1 MSKPKIS
8 TENVIILLCCAIY
21 FVSYF
26 CRLDFNAVMAEI
38 IDSGTLNKEQA
49 GMIGTALFMAYGV
62 GQLLSGYLGD
72 KIKPVHIICC
82 GLALSTLCNI
92 LMPLFHSVAA
102 LIVIWGVNGLAQA
115 MLWPPIVKIMS
126 EQLSKEKYTK
136 GVFWVTTAAQ
146 ISTICIYLIVPLL
159 ISISGWRSVFFC
171 AAGLAVVVLVLF
183 FLCISRITK
192 KMSDLS
198 NENTLSSNTN
208 LVVSESIKKAFIS
221 SGLIFILFAIILQ
234 GILRD
239 GLTSWMPTYMTE
251 IFVMS
256 TTLSIFLNV
265 LIPVFSWV
273 CILVAGILF
282 RKVFKSEVIQAM
294 FFFGVALLFAVVFL
308 LGRNIPAVAITSAAL
323 ITGCMHGVNITLI
336 SYVPLRFKITGKV
349 ALVSGVTNAF
359 TYIGSTISSYGFAAI
374 SVSFGWEVLVYIWI
388 GTSLLGVLFLLCDIK
403 RWNKFISE

>member
-1 MSKPKIS
+1 
-8 TENVIILLCCAIY
+8 
-21 FVSYF
+21 
-26 CRLDFNAVMAEI
+26 
-38 IDSGTLNKEQA
+38 
-49 GMIGTALFMAYGV
+49 
-62 GQLLSGYLGD
+62 
-72 KIKPVHIICC
+72 
-82 GLALSTLCNI
+82 
-92 LMPLFHSVAA
+92 
-102 LIVIWGVNGLAQA
+102 
-115 MLWPPIVKIMS
+115 
-126 EQLSKEKYTK
+126 
-136 GVFWVTTAAQ
+136 
-146 ISTICIYLIVPLL
+146 
-159 ISISGWRSVFFC
+159 
-171 AAGLAVVVLVLF
+171 
-183 FLCISRITK
+183 
-192 KMSDLS
+192 MSDLS

-251 IFVMS
+251 IFGMS

-294 FFFGVALLFAVVFL
+294 FFFGVALLFAIVFL
-308 LGRNIPAVAITSAAL
+308 LGQNIPAVAITSAAL

-336 SYVPLRFKITGKV
+336 SYVPLRFKKTGKV